1 MTAYRSSTVETRF
14 AAAGDVTY
22 AYRDLGPTGGVPL
35 LLINR
40 FRGTMDDWDPEL
52 LDLLSENRRVIIFD
66 NIGMAR
72 STGTTPVHLSGF
84 AEGTMRF
91 AHALTLETFDLLGFS
106 IGGLFAQKV
115 ALDNPGAVRRLI
127 LAAATPGFAAGISA
141 DPKALE
147 VATKPVNDWNDY
159 LFLFFSPSA
168 TSIAAGREYLAR
180 LDVRADAHEKM
191 VDLASWKGQRGA
203 GADVA
208 TAETSML
215 NFLPKVTAPTL
226 VANGNND
233 IMVPTALSYEIFK
246 KLPNAK
252 LILYPDSGHGFLF
265 QHAREFAHD
274 VLAFL
279 A

>member
-1 MTAYRSSTVETRF
+1 
-14 AAAGDVTY
+14 
-22 AYRDLGPTGGVPL
+22 
-35 LLINR
+35 
-40 FRGTMDDWDPEL
+40 
-52 LDLLSENRRVIIFD
+52 
-66 NIGMAR
+66 
-72 STGTTPVHLSGF
+72 
-84 AEGTMRF
+84 
-91 AHALTLETFDLLGFS
+91 
-106 IGGLFAQKV
+106 
-115 ALDNPGAVRRLI
+115 
-127 LAAATPGFAAGISA
+127 
-141 DPKALE
+141 
-147 VATKPVNDWNDY
+147 
-159 LFLFFSPSA
+159 
-168 TSIAAGREYLAR
+168 
-180 LDVRADAHEKM
+180 M